1 MKKITKLFL
10 CVATAAAVSCTA
22 LFTACSFSS
31 DNGDDDTGTTT
42 TQETTVYVT
51 GITASSTSANTFIVT
66 YSNGSTSEFTVESED
81 TSASSDDSS
90 SGSSSETSVSI
101 TIQDI
106 YEAYLEAEGLTS
118 DDYSYSDF
126 LTAYLTYND
135 YSTYTDNSTTVD
147 NSSTNTV
154 TTTDSK
160 YTVAQNLLSVATVY
174 ASSTITT
181 TTTTNTGGMGW
192 GGWGGG
198 TSTTTTYD
206 REVYTGSAVIYE
218 ITDDYVYFVTCY
230 HVVYCETLEAVA
242 NESIYV
248 YLYGSEYDVGQ
259 TSEKDTYG
267 YLYDYG
273 DTAIECEF
281 VGGSW
286 AEDVAVLKAD
296 KDDVLAINDAVRE
309 VQFSTD
315 YSVGSTAITIG
326 NYAGEGISATKGSVS
341 VYSEEIDLT
350 LGSTTNTFRVMR
362 LDVDVYSGNSGGG
375 LFDSN
380 GYYIG
385 MVNAMDKFFETS
397 SSGYLFYD
405 YGFAIPAVVVQ
416 NSITNIMYY
425 YENAADGGTYTS
437 GKMYT
442 ASLGA
447 EVEASSS
454 KYVYDEQSL
463 TGSIVETVEITS
475 LTSGSAADTMGLQ
488 IGDVITA
495 ITIDGVNYTINN
507 TYDID
512 DLELIIFEGS
522 VVYVSYDRS
531 GTSYKSAEYTIT
543 ADDISLH

>member
-1 MKKITKLFL
+1 EFIMKKITKLFL

-31 DNGDDDTGTTT
+31 DSGDGDTGTTT
-42 TQETTVYVT
+42 QETAVYVT

-66 YSNGSTSEFTVESED
+66 YSNGSTSEFTVESGE
-81 TSASSDDSS
+81 TSDSSGDSS
-90 SGSSSETSVSI
+90 SGLSSSGTSSL
-101 TIQDI
+101 TLQDI
-106 YEAYLEAEGLTS
+106 YEAYLEEEGLTS

-135 YSTYTDNSTTVD
+135 NSTTVD

-154 TTTDSK
+154 TTTDAK
-160 YTVAQNLLSVATVY
+160 YTVAENLLSVATVY

-181 TTTTNTGGMGW
+181 TTTTNTGGMGGW

-198 TSTTTTYD
+198 TTTTTTYD

-218 ITDDYVYFVTCY
+218 ITDDSVYFVTCY

-248 YLYGSEYDVGQ
+248 YLYGSEYDVEQ

-296 KDDVLAINDAVRE
+296 KDDVFAINDAVRE
-309 VQFSTD
+309 VQFATD

-405 YGFAIPAVVVQ
+405 YGFAIPVQVVK
-416 NSITNIMYY
+416 NSIANIMYY
-425 YENAADGGTYTS
+425 YENAAEGGTYAS

-495 ITIDGVNYTINN
+495 ITIDGVNYAINN

-512 DLELIIFEGS
+512 DLELIIFEGT
-522 VVYVSYDRS
+522 VVTVSYERS
-531 GTSYKSAEYTIT
+531 GTSYKSAEYTFT